1 MKQSTLVLISS
12 LTAFV
17 VCSSPALADSD
28 ALAALNASFRIA
40 GGESSGTGFAVAMP
54 SADKDVK
61 AVVLVTAAHTF
72 AEMKQESCQLVLRE
86 KQEDGR
92 YIRKEQTVPIR
103 AGKRPKWRKHPDLD
117 IAVLPI
123 TLPEGVAITPFSLDQ
138 IADESFLK
146 SDQIQVG
153 QRCFVPCFPAK
164 LEANS
169 AGWPVLRRGSIASYP
184 LHPVAK
190 DKTFLLDYSSFGGD
204 SGAPVV
210 ARAPTGRLDV
220 DESAK
225 RNGRPAGG
233 RDANG
238 DGKHGSGD
246 IAWFLAVDPSKGGDV
261 LSHPGGRL
269 IDTAAGLGDGAE
281 QKDQEGDGIAGHW
294 GGLLWWRWR

>member
-123 TLPEGVAITPFSLDQ
+123 TLPDNVAITPFSLDQ
-138 IADESFLK
+138 IADASLLK
-146 SDQIQVG
+146 SDQIRVG
-153 QRCFVPCFPAK
+153 QPCVVPCFPAK
-164 LEANS
+164 LEANG
-169 AGWPVLRRGSIASYP
+169 AGWPVLRRGYVASYP

-190 DKTFLLDYSSFGGD
+190 GKTFLLDYSGFGGD

-210 ARAPTGRLDV
+210 TRPILSGENAKPALPTVVGIVVGMQRQTDKTTIPFEERTV
-220 DESAK
+220 
-225 RNGRPAGG
+225 
-233 RDANG
+233 
-238 DGKHGSGD
+238 H
-246 IAWFLAVDPSKGGDV
+246 
-261 LSHPGGRL
+261 HPL
-269 IDTAAGLGDGAE
+269 GLGICIHAHFIRE
-281 QKDQEGDGIAGHW
+281 TIA
-294 GGLLWWRWR
+294 LLDE